1 MEFIDLKAQQNQ
13 LLDNGITLREDIE
26 KRIKSVLDHGRYILG
41 KEVEE
46 LENYLAKYVGVK
58 HCIAVSSGTD
68 ALLIA
73 LMSLNI
79 KPGDEVITTQFSFF
93 ATAETILL
101 LGAKHIRPHYKKT
114 ANWQGEWLSP

>member
-41 KEVEE
+41 KEVED
-46 LENYLAKYVGVK
+46 LEKALAKYVGVK
-58 HCIAVSSGTD
+58 HCIAVSSGND

-73 LMSLNI
+73 LMSI
-79 KPGDEVITTQFSFF
+79 
-93 ATAETILL
+93 
-101 LGAKHIRPHYKKT
+101 
-114 ANWQGEWLSP
+114 